1 MIKEASH
8 LILEYNDQKEVIAF
22 MGINDKK
29 LEMLFFEKCLSKKT
43 PKPGRFMNIRDLRH
57 ISVLN

>member
-1 MIKEASH
+1 MVKEVSY

-29 LEMLFFEKCLSKKT
+29 LEMLFVKNAYRR
-43 PKPGRFMNIRDLRH
+43 KPQ
-57 ISVLN
+57 SPEVL